1 MPSSILY
8 TAELPTFERTTGQLS
23 LASHHLVSTPHSFLD
38 RFPADYALL
47 FDESPSRPYQ
57 QPSRDPVSDQP
68 RRKRRRTAPPPAES
82 ASPADFVLQRDKLD
96 RQSTTDKESAEH
108 HASVSLDLRVA
119 IEAVQQGWA
128 ERAEHEG
135 WVGEREADRVEWRS
149 RDGGDER
156 NELDLVG
163 IAAAEREREAGEDP
177 VRLDPPRAEVSVP
190 QLFDRLVL
198 NDSPT
203 ASVVVELGRRAA
215 VQGPVPAPRAGLLV
229 PPSSGF
235 LLSDLSTWSAP
246 SSGIA
251 NVGSSKGG
259 WDVVV
264 IDPPWPNAS
273 AARSSSYETF
283 DAYDLWKLDLPAL
296 LGDKP
301 AVVAVWLTNRVKFRR
316 LVKDKVFSSWRVK
329 GAAEW
334 WWVKVASATGEPV
347 WPLDATHRRCYEGLL
362 VGHYVPK
369 GVKNLELPSIPQGRT
384 FLSTPVGHS
393 RKPIILDLLLPFL
406 ATPTRTPNVLEL
418 FARMTL
424 AGPRASTT
432 PNELTGDAQ
441 DDECRGFYLAVGNEA
456 VKFNVLERAD
466 AMAAFVTR
474 RAVSSSVRSLA
485 TTSSPPPIASTSAA
499 AATAAQPH
507 RPRLD
512 ALRAEQATIDDFV
525 GEQSGPSLVRDK
537 VVFTK
542 NKTTRLPRYLKT
554 EIPTS
559 ASFNKI
565 KSDLRGLKLHTVCE
579 EARCPNIG
587 QCWGGD
593 KGDATAT
600 IMLMGDTCTRGCR
613 FCAIKTSRAPPPL
626 DVHEPENTAEAIS
639 RWGVG
644 YIVMTSV
651 DRDDLADGGAA
662 HIAETI
668 RRTKTKAP
676 HILIEALTPDFA
688 GDADA
693 IRLVAQSGLDV
704 FAHNMETVE
713 SRTPYVR
720 DPRAKYRQSLEVL
733 RVAKAA
739 KDGLITKTSLMLG
752 VGETDEEILQTLK
765 DLRANNVDVVTFGQY
780 MRPTKRHMKVSSYIT
795 PDKFEYWAKQAEDLG
810 FLYWASGPL
819 VRSSFKANELLKS
832 SAGKRLLKGVT
843 GRDRGVETITKEG
856 ERRLMEG
863 VRM

>member
-1 MPSSILY
+1 MPGSVLY
-8 TAELPTFERTTGQLS
+8 SAELPAFDRTTGQLA
-23 LASHHLVSTPHSFLD
+23 LASHHLVSAPHSFLD
-38 RFPADYALL
+38 LFPSDYALL
-47 FDESPSRPYQ
+47 FDEPPARPYQ
-57 QPSRDPVSDQP
+57 QPPADPAPDQP
-68 RRKRRRTAPPPAES
+68 RRKRRRTARPPAES
-82 ASPADFVLQRDKLD
+82 ASPADFALQRDRLG
-96 RQSTTDKESAEH
+96 RQTTTDKESDEH
-108 HASVSLDLRVA
+108 HATLALDLRVA
-119 IEAVQQGWA
+119 IEAVQRGWA
-128 ERAEHEG
+128 ERAEGEG
-135 WVGEREADRVEWRS
+135 WVGRLDAERVAWRA
-149 RDGGDER
+149 RDVADER
-156 NELDLVG
+156 NELDLVAL
-163 IAAAEREREAGEDP
+163 AAAEQEREAGEEP
-177 VRLDPPRAEVSVP
+177 LRLEPPRARLELP
-190 QLFDRLVL
+190 QLFGQLVL
-198 NDSPT
+198 NDSLRT
-203 ASVVVELGRRAA
+203 SVIVA
-215 VQGPVPAPRAGLLV
+215 VGTSGDVDGLEPAPRAELLV

-235 LLSDLSTWSAP
+235 LMSDLTTWSAP

-251 NVGSSKGG
+251 ELGRKKGG
-259 WDVVV
+259 WNVVV

-273 AARSSSYETF
+273 ASRSSSYETF

-296 LGDKP
+296 LGDQP
-301 AVVAVWLTNRVKFRR
+301 ALVAVWLTNRVKFRR
-316 LVKDKVFSSWRVK
+316 LVKDKIFPSWRIK

-334 WWVKVASATGEPV
+334 WWVKTASASGEPV

-362 VGHYVPK
+362 VGHYVPH
-369 GVKNLELPSIPQGRT
+369 GVKKVQLPPIPQGKT
-384 FLSTPVGHS
+384 FLSTPIGHS
-393 RKPIILDLLLPFL
+393 RKPVILDLLLPFL
-406 ATPTRTPNVLEL
+406 ATPTLTPNVLEL

-424 AGPRASTT
+424 SGLHLSSP
-432 PNELTGDAQ
+432 
-441 DDECRGFYLAVGNEA
+441 DDESTGAAREENERRGLYLAVGNQA
-456 VKFNVLERAD
+456 IKFNVLERAGG
-466 AMAAFVTR
+466 AR

-525 GEQSGPSLVRDK
+525 GDQPGPSLVRDK

-542 NKTTRLPRYLKT
+542 NKTPRLPRYLKT

-688 GDADA
+688 GDAEA

-733 RVAKAA
+733 RVAKAS
-739 KDGLITKTSLMLG
+739 KEGLITKTSIMLG

-795 PDKFEYWAKQAEDLG
+795 PDKFDYWAKQAEELG

-832 SAGKRLLKGVT
+832 SAGKRLLKGLT